1 MYMLRKIM
9 NKDFMSMRDMASVKE
24 VIGQIRRAECTSSP
38 GGNSDLGEKLH
49 GLENVWTFILQ
60 DNV

>member
-1 MYMLRKIM
+1 M